1 MLQRWCRLQWHEL
14 HWLQIV
20 KQWLYQFLKRKKIGV
35 FLWVRNVVQNFI
47 WHPVARFARWEYLP
61 WPAPVIRTTLFSNSA
76 MTDFFLS
83 FVDFCKS
90 GLTGVCQTPQHMII
104 RKDNASKNRSNYV
117 RKITQIRAVPWIKKQ
132 PKNLYWILFL
142 LIWILV
148 RILYSKLS
156 NNFLDKVDF
165 WG

>member
-76 MTDFFLS
+76 MTDFFF

-117 RKITQIRAVPWIKKQ
+117 QKVWKFQTISASKGWKSKKILKLKNIKITKAGMARRARKARKAWKA
-132 PKNLYWILFL
+132 
-142 LIWILV
+142 
-148 RILYSKLS
+148 
-156 NNFLDKVDF
+156 
-165 WG
+165 